1 MDELGVNKNLPVL
14 RLNRASTGV
23 SQFDIMLDG
32 GYKNP
37 ATIAFLGPTGQGK
50 SVFAFHFVSAGI
62 QAGDRVLYITTDRTP
77 DELEKMAN
85 ERGIMI
91 KSDLVKY
98 IDCYSLTL
106 SAQAPAAQRPN
117 VVQVSSPSALNELS
131 LALNEAL
138 EQLKGGRKLHVVFHS
153 LSTLAVNSQPD
164 SLFKFLSIADGRLKN
179 ANATTL
185 LLVDEGMH
193 DEKFVTMLRHAV
205 DAEFSIKIAGGEKF
219 VTSPELPLEVPIKI
233 GPLGVEVE

>member
-1 MDELGVNKNLPVL
+1 MEELGVNKNLPIL

-23 SQFDIMLDG
+23 SQFDMMLDG

-37 ATIAFLGPTGQGK
+37 ATVAFFGPSGQGK

-62 QAGDRVLYITTDRTP
+62 QAGDKVLYITTDRTP
-77 DELEKMAN
+77 DELENQAN

-98 IDCYSLTL
+98 IDCYSLTI
-106 SAQAPAAQRPN
+106 SAQTPSTARPN
-117 VVQVSSPSALNELS
+117 VVQISSPSALNELS
-131 LALNEAL
+131 LAINDAIENMPAKRLL
-138 EQLKGGRKLHVVFHS
+138 VVFHS

-164 SLFKFLSIADGRLKN
+164 SLFKFLSIVDGRLKK

-193 DEKFVTMLRHAV
+193 DEKFVTMLKHAV
-205 DAEFSIKIAGGEKF
+205 DEEFSIKMAGGDRF
-219 VTSPELPLEVPIKI
+219 VTSPELPLEVPIRI
-233 GPLGVEVE
+233 GPLGVEVD